1 MKKILFF
8 FAFVLFVP
16 LSAFASFPFDSAKF
30 LPPPTVV
37 NVQFNR
43 TSNNDDPV
51 TVKSGI
57 LDAIIGKL
65 SFDIGAEGGF
75 YKTISVKNQNFSAD
89 QFEGGA
95 PEDGVFTLKGVYRKG
110 HISAEWTYEMHIPK
124 RKGWKFTDDYSGS
137 GTFYTTQVITEG
149 SGRGI
154 INGSMTRSNT
164 VWKDDKMID
173 HKQEVTTEKIQNE
186 WVAASVCQTDLCGCF
201 ADEEPT
207 DSRAR
212 FNSVTNVVG
221 YAHCNKSEK
230 NNEWIPATPKT
241 QLLVGDHISTDADSF
256 ATLQFEDMTTFQMKP
271 ETEVIVRT
279 PPDQETKL
287 GLVSGHL
294 WINFKKMLTNGTM
307 EVEMGQAVCGI
318 KGTTFVLE
326 EGNGVSTL
334 KVIEGVVAFTAKETG
349 KTVDI
354 KAGET
359 VSANFD
365 GLTEVK
371 KFDVQKENENWK
383 TLKEIKKEKAVS
395 GIGTMAIAGI
405 GIFIV
410 VVGAFVFSKKKKEGD
425 TKVGIE

>member
-8 FAFVLFVP
+8 FAFVLLLPV
-16 LSAFASFPFDSAKF
+16 SAFASFPFDSPNF

-43 TSNNDDPV
+43 MNNNDDPV

-110 HISAEWTYEMHIPK
+110 QISAEWTYEMHIPK
-124 RKGWKFTDDYSGS
+124 RKGWKFPDDYSGS

-154 INGSMTRSNT
+154 IDGSMTRSNT
-164 VWKDDKMID
+164 VWKDNKMVD
-173 HKQEVTTEKIQNE
+173 HKQEVTTEKIHNE
-186 WVAASVCQTDLCGCF
+186 WVAASVCQTNLCGCF

-207 DSRAR
+207 DSKAR
-212 FNSVTNVVG
+212 FNSVTNIVG

-230 NNEWIPATPKT
+230 NNEWIPATPKVK
-241 QLLVGDHISTDADSF
+241 LLVGDHISTDAESF
-256 ATLQFEDMTTFQMKP
+256 AVLQFEDMTTFQMKP
-271 ETEVIVRT
+271 ETEVIVKT
-279 PPDQETKL
+279 PPAQETKL

-307 EVEMGQAVCGI
+307 EVEMGQAVAGI
-318 KGTTFVLE
+318 KGTTLVLGE
-326 EGNGVSTL
+326 ENGVSSL
-334 KVIEGVVAFTAKETG
+334 KVIEGVVAFTSKETG
-349 KTVDI
+349 KTVDV

-359 VSANFD
+359 VSADFN

-371 KFDVQKENENWK
+371 PFDVKKESANWK
-383 TLKEIKKEKAVS
+383 TLDEIKKEKA
-395 GIGTMAIAGI
+395 AAGF
-405 GIFIV
+405 GSLSIV
-410 VVGAFVFSKKKKEGD
+410 VVLVLAVVSAAFVLKKKKHGNTETHTG
-425 TKVGIE
+425 